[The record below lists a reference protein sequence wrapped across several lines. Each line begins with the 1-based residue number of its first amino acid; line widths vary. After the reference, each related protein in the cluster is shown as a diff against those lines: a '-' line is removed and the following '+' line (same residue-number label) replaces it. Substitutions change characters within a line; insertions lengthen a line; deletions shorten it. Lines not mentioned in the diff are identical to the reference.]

1 MPDDEA
7 TDAKQVRRNHYME
20 AFDEVARTVHPQ
32 RRSELDDL
40 REKVGHLLDQLEAA
54 ETMPPKAPL
63 TGVWQVELINGMVH
77 NFIADT
83 VGNSG
88 ALEIFSGRTASSGM
102 IEFVRTYG
110 PGGKSKSVAVLAVRS
125 EKVASYRRLGDWD
138 GDEDVAAYSGAR
150 WATAGDRPKSPTL
163 PFPAFTTS

>member
-1 MPDDEA
+1 MSDDEA

-20 AFDEVARTVHPQ
+20 AFDEVAHGDRYAG
-32 RRSELDDL
+32 RKALDNL

-63 TGVWQVELINGMVH
+63 IGVWQVELTNGMVH
-77 NFIADT
+77 NFVADYST
-83 VGNSG
+83 VSG
-88 ALEIFSGRTASSGM
+88 DFYTLPSVVVSPGM
-102 IEFVRTYG
+102 ISFIRTYG
-110 PGGKSKSVAVLAVRS
+110 PQGKGRPVAVLAVRI